1 MKGGK
6 VVAQGSS
13 GCVFDPAL
21 LCEGQNDRKQGYV
34 TKMLGTGDYG
44 EYDSEWSEIQ
54 KIKPIIETIP
64 NNENYFIVSQIYP
77 CINPCAVAAFKRAI
91 S

>member
-34 TKMLGTGDYG
+34 TKMTF
-44 EYDSEWSEIQ
+44 
-54 KIKPIIETIP
+54 T
-64 NNENYFIVSQIYP
+64 
-77 CINPCAVAAFKRAI
+77 KRV
-91 S
+91 